1 MTSSTETGA
10 RPKPAAPPS
19 VESAPEA
26 EIPAQTYRGTGGKA
40 IRVTANFI
48 RLKVDEGLGVYDHMV
63 SSFYRFCSASTAF
76 HSFLKFSA
84 CSGLRFL
91 EDPPLI
97 N

>member
-63 SSFYRFCSASTAF
+63 SSFYRFCSAYYRLFYIITWY
-76 HSFLKFSA
+76 
-84 CSGLRFL
+84 LRCGKIFL
-91 EDPPLI
+91 EFLVFA
-97 N
+97 